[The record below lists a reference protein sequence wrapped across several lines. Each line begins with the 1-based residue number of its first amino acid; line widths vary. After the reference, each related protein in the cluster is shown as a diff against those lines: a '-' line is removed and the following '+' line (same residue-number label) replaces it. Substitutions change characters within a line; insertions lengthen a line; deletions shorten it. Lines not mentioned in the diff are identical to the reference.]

1 MTETEVIVGCLVIAL
16 FDCALELEVA
26 SGSFLDA
33 PKEVQS
39 VAPTCGIELG
49 LEVFKLLEDDL
60 FLLCSQVVEGDSEA
74 SWSLSEKV

>member
-1 MTETEVIVGCLVIAL
+1 MTETEVVVGGLVIAL
-16 FDCALELEVA
+16 FDSTLELEVA

-33 PKEVQS
+33 PKEVQC
-39 VAPTCGIELG
+39 VAPSGCIELG

-74 SWSLSEKV
+74 SWPLSEKV